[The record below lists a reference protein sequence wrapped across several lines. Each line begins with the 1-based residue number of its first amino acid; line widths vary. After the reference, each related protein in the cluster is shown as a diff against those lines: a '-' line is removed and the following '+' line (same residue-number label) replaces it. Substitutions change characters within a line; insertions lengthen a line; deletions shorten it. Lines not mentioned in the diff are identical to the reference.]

1 MLRVKGLP
9 VGLPE
14 AFRGCLKDTFMVPI
28 SCYLQ
33 LVWPAY
39 HVMFHGGG
47 PLMMLVSTSTVPMVR
62 YFVIA
67 WSLYTM

>member
-1 MLRVKGLP
+1 MQACQGIEVNG
-9 VGLPE
+9 
-14 AFRGCLKDTFMVPI
+14 GCFLCMD
-28 SCYLQ
+28 
-33 LVWPAY
+33 
-39 HVMFHGGG
+39 GGG